1 MQRTNE
7 ADQKAQAEKRP
18 YAKPEL
24 VKHGN
29 VESTTQGLTGPS
41 SPWYAN

>member
-7 ADQKAQAEKRP
+7 SDQKAQADKRP

-29 VESTTQGLTGPS
+29 VESTTQSPVGPS
-41 SPWYAN
+41 SPVYED